1 MLAVGGPQMCLGLTK
16 VMDPIPIKCTYTNI
30 LSIIFREFRNTLSP
44 YLGEKIQFAE
54 QFFFFWT
61 HHTAFGILV
70 P

>member
-1 MLAVGGPQMCLGLTK
+1 
-16 VMDPIPIKCTYTNI
+16 MDPIPIKCTYTNI